1 MAKITYPQQLPEDAN
16 SIKHVSIGQTRD
28 GKDEWITP
36 VTMWERNKSSGLY
49 LPPGVLSDD
58 DVAIPRVKA
67 QLYGT
72 IVGIEVTR
80 PNSIILEPGQKIYEP
95 VVDFRDEMFALSYS
109 LRHVA
114 GGSVYAKPVLKWSCA
129 IQNNFHEY
137 DTVQELE
144 HEELIGFESTVT
156 KTTKKIFPVGRYG
169 RLMIENKDNT
179 KNVVIY
185 RVTCTK
191 YRA

>member
-67 QLYGT
+67 QLYGILT
-72 IVGIEVTR
+72 ELFGESLSDRPPANSVSVGTTFM
-80 PNSIILEPGQKIYEP
+80 
-95 VVDFRDEMFALSYS
+95 VV
-109 LRHVA
+109 
-114 GGSVYAKPVLKWSCA
+114 G
-129 IQNNFHEY
+129 
-137 DTVQELE
+137 DTVVYQSNGE
-144 HEELIGFESTVT
+144 
-156 KTTKKIFPVGRYG
+156 
-169 RLMIENKDNT
+169 DW
-179 KNVVIY
+179 VV
-185 RVTCTK
+185 VSE
-191 YRA
+191 

>member
-72 IVGIEVTR
+72 IPEQVELQTELLSTIAYNTGMNGIKVSSWANVQHIVR
-80 PNSIILEPGQKIYEP
+80 
-95 VVDFRDEMFALSYS
+95 
-109 LRHVA
+109 A
-114 GGSVYAKPVLKWSCA
+114 GLHHQVFQIGD
-129 IQNNFHEY
+129 QFM
-137 DTVQELE
+137 DTAM
-144 HEELIGFESTVT
+144 S
-156 KTTKKIFPVGRYG
+156 
-169 RLMIENKDNT
+169 M
-179 KNVVIY
+179 
-185 RVTCTK
+185 
-191 YRA
+191 